1 MEATLKKQS
10 NFGIY
15 LWLLF
20 FSLLAIGFVYV
31 KGQTEAPEFKE
42 AIDDGFAISV
52 PVMNC
57 NNFKLKDFKTPG
69 KWSKQFRKRGYDL
82 EKVKRTIETGKR
94 ESFIDAKGQSL
105 MRITDPIS
113 GDWIVLDPYVCEIWM
128 VAPSHFLY

>member
-1 MEATLKKQS
+1 MEATLKTKS

-15 LWLLF
+15 LWLLL

-31 KGQTEAPEFKE
+31 KGQTEAPEFAD
-42 AIDDGFAISV
+42 AIESGITITV

-57 NNFKLKDFKTPG
+57 NNFRLKDFKTPG
-69 KWSKQFRKRGYDL
+69 KWSKQFRQRGYDL
-82 EKVKRTIETGKR
+82 DKVKRMIESGKR

-105 MRITDPIS
+105 MRITDPGT
-113 GDWIVLDPYVCEIWM
+113 GDWIVVDPYTCEIWM